1 MASSWLTIRRRLAV
15 AWHRRGFPFEACQR
29 RRGCLFIHVP
39 KVAGT
44 AVLEALGKRGG
55 GRHHLPWYVYRAADP
70 VFFDRAFKFAFV
82 RNPWDRVHSAWAY
95 LSHGGNRTSDM
106 PLAALVESFG
116 TFDRFVT
123 EGLGTGILRNHPLF
137 LPQAEFVL
145 GFDGHPVVDFL
156 GRYEN
161 LAADFRTV
169 AERLGLDPAL
179 PRRNATEPSPHGRA
193 PGALSGRS
201 CTILR
206 ALYAQDFERLHYP
219 TDEP

>member
-1 MASSWLTIRRRLAV
+1 MPPSWLTIRRRLAV

-44 AVLEALGKRGG
+44 AVLEALGKRSG

-70 VFFDRAFKFAFV
+70 LFFDRAFKFAFV
-82 RNPWDRVHSAWAY
+82 RNPWSRVHSAWAY
-95 LSHGGNRTSDM
+95 LAAGGNRGSDM
-106 PLAALVESFG
+106 PLATLVQSFG
-116 TFDRFVT
+116 TYDRFVT
-123 EGLGTGILRNHPLF
+123 DGLGTGILRNHPLF

-169 AERLGLDPAL
+169 AERLRLTSVL
-179 PRRNATEPSPHGRA
+179 PVRNATVRPAQGSA
-193 PGALSGRS
+193 PASLSDHSR
-201 CTILR
+201 TILR
-206 ALYAQDFERLHYP
+206 AIYAQDFARLDYP

>member
-1 MASSWLTIRRRLAV
+1 MPPSWLTIRRRLAV

-44 AVLEALGKRGG
+44 AVLEALGKRSG

-70 VFFDRAFKFAFV
+70 LFFERAFKFAFV

-95 LSHGGNRTSDM
+95 LYNGGNQASDM
-106 PLAALVESFG
+106 PLAAIVRSFD
-116 TFDRFVT
+116 TFDRFIT

-161 LAADFRTV
+161 FTTDYRSV
-169 AERLGLDPAL
+169 AERLGLVSVL
-179 PRRNATEPSPHGRA
+179 PVRNATEHSSRGSA
-193 PGALSGRS
+193 SASLSEHSR
-201 CTILR
+201 TLLKII
-206 ALYAQDFERLHYP
+206 YAQDFERLHYP
-219 TDEP
+219 ADAL

>member
-1 MASSWLTIRRRLAV
+1 MTRFWLTIRRRLAV

-44 AVLEALGKRGG
+44 AVLEALGKRSG

-106 PLAALVESFG
+106 PLAAVVKSFG

-179 PRRNATEPSPHGRA
+179 PRRNATDPSPHGRA

>member
-1 MASSWLTIRRRLAV
+1 MGSSWLMLRRRLAV
-15 AWHRRGFPFEACQR
+15 AWHRRGFPFEASQR

-44 AVLEALGKRGG
+44 AVLEALGKRSG

-70 VFFDRAFKFAFV
+70 LFFDQAFKFAFV
-82 RNPWDRVHSAWAY
+82 RNPWSRIHSAWVY
-95 LSHGGNRTSDM
+95 LSHGGNRGSDM
-106 PLAALVESFG
+106 PLAALVQSFG
-116 TFDRFVT
+116 AYDRFVT

-145 GFDGHPVVDFL
+145 GFDGRPVVDFL

-169 AERLGLDPAL
+169 AERLGLDPVL
-179 PRRNATEPSPHGRA
+179 PVRNATERPSQGSA
-193 PGALSGRS
+193 SASLSDHSR
-201 CTILR
+201 TILR
-206 ALYAQDFERLHYP
+206 AIYAQDFERLRYP